1 MSNRKILILLYESSL
16 LFFKKRS
23 KRLKTRTPFS
33 ISLLK
38 FLNILPVEKGIFRQ
52 IDPVRLLLL
61 LLLLLLLFLNLSYV
75 SRRYFATFVAL
86 LPRVATFGIR

>member
-61 LLLLLLLFLNLSYV
+61 LLLLLLFLNLSYV

-86 LPRVATFGIR
+86 LLRVATFGIR

>member
-61 LLLLLLLFLNLSYV
+61 LLLLLLFLNLSYV